1 MFWSGGKDSSLA
13 LWKVLQ
19 QQQLDVR
26 YLVTTISQQHQR
38 ISMHG
43 VQLTL
48 LKAQA
53 ASIGIPLKLMELP
66 DSPDNTQYEKHL
78 TQVLSELKAEGID
91 TVIFG
96 DIFLEDLKAYRLA
109 LLDKLGMKAVFPIWE
124 QDTTELLN
132 EFIDEGFKALTV
144 CVDGSKLTDAF
155 AGRILDDAFLNDL
168 PETVDPCG
176 ENGEFHSF
184 VFDGPL
190 FKHEVPIEIGET
202 ITRSYKGMPDTCF
215 YFTDLKPQTYAN
227 NIHE

>member
-19 QQQLDVR
+19 QQQLDVK
-26 YLVTTISQQHQR
+26 YLVTTISEEHQR

-43 VQLTL
+43 VQLAL
-48 LKAQA
+48 LQEQA
-53 ASIGIPLKLMELP
+53 ESIGIPLKLMVLP
-66 DSPDNTQYEKHL
+66 EGPDNKLYEKHL
-78 TQVLSELKAEGID
+78 IMVLEELKAEGID

-96 DIFLEDLKAYRLA
+96 DIFLEDLKAYRLS
-109 LLDKLGMKAVFPIWE
+109 LLDKLDMKAVFPIWK

-132 EFIDEGFKALTV
+132 EFIAEGFRALTV

-155 AGRILDDAFLNDL
+155 AGRLLDESFLNDL
-168 PETVDPCG
+168 PNGVDPCG

-190 FKHEVPIEIGET
+190 FKHEVPHEVGDT
-202 ITRSYKGMPDTCF
+202 IIRSYKGMPDTCF
-215 YFTDLKPQTYAN
+215 YFTELKPLSYAN
-227 NIHE
+227 